1 MKKLLLCISAGLVT
15 ALILVQAYCWFIYP
29 EFQFYKKADAIRTL
43 HEQKLR
49 AAGHS
54 CYILGGGSETKTSFS
69 PRIMNEEA
77 GIQVVNTA
85 LAAGFGLEANAAV
98 AINHLQ
104 DGDTLVLGLLS
115 TKGRN
120 TLAADTGI
128 KLNIQLFGLQAFRHG
143 IIPLNFRNILAVL
156 TSNASNM
163 MVTLVRRLTRGYA
176 FIYDKQSTL
185 HPDSWMQ
192 VHRNAMQGKKIPS
205 TIADDIIIQPECV
218 SLLNRLQAT
227 CRALQADFVV
237 MLPVGYTNE
246 YETKRRLMHAL
257 QLTRMGIPVLR
268 DERLGR
274 EPDSSLYADTM
285 FHMNARGTDQNSR
298 IIARLLK
305 EKSYWTEHELLE
317 QMKARGFTENSTPQK

>member
-1 MKKLLLCISAGLVT
+1 MKRLILFISAGLIT
-15 ALILVQAYCWFIYP
+15 ALILIQAYCWFIHP
-29 EFQFYKKADAIRTL
+29 EIQFYKKADTVCT
-43 HEQKLR
+43 HYEQIIR
-49 AAGHS
+49 AAAAP
-54 CYILGGGSETKTSFS
+54 CYVLAGGSETKTSLS
-69 PRIMNEEA
+69 PAIMAKEA
-77 GIQVVNTA
+77 GISAINTA
-85 LAAGFGLEANAAV
+85 LAAGFGLEANTRAA
-98 AINHLQ
+98 ISHLQ
-104 DGDTLVLGLLS
+104 AGDTLVLGLLS
-115 TKGRN
+115 TQGKN
-120 TLAADTGI
+120 ALAAETGI

-143 IIPLNFRNILAVL
+143 IIPLNCRNILGIL
-156 TSNASNM
+156 SSDASNM
-163 MVTLVRRLTRGYA
+163 LVSLVRKLTRGYA
-176 FIYDKQSTL
+176 FIYNKQSTL

-192 VHRNAMQGKKIPS
+192 VHRNVIPGTEIS
-205 TIADDIIIQPECV
+205 SYIDDDIIIQPECV

-227 CRALQADFVV
+227 CRNLQADFVV

-305 EKSYWTEHELLE
+305 DKSYWTEQELLE
-317 QMKARGFTENSTPQK
+317 RMNARGFTEDNTPQK